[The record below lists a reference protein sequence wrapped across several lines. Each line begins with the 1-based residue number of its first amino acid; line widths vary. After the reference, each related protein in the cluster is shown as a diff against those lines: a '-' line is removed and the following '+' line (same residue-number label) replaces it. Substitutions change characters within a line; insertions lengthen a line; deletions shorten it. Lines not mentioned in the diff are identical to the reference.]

1 MKILIIGSGGREHA
15 ISWKLSQSPKVEKIY
30 AAPGNIGMK
39 NIAELVDIN
48 AEDIHGLLN
57 FAKNEKIDLTVV
69 GPENPLVLG
78 ISDLFE
84 ENGLKI
90 FGPNKSCARLEG
102 SKAFAKDFMIRHEI
116 NTAKYKE
123 FTSADKAVS
132 EIDSFGY
139 PVVIKADGLAAG
151 KGVIIAANK
160 EEAVRTLEELM
171 VNKKFGEAGN
181 KVVIEEFLTGIEASI
196 LCFVDENTILP
207 MESAQDYKKA
217 LDGDLGLN
225 TGGMG
230 TYSPSLLFDE
240 TMMDKVKKE
249 VLVPFHNGLKKD
261 NMKFRGIIFIGLMIE
276 GEDIKV
282 LEFNVRFG
290 DPETQSILLRME
302 SDLCDVFEKTVE
314 GRLNEVDLKWK
325 EDKTVC
331 VVMAS
336 GGYPESYEKN
346 KEITGITDDMIV
358 FHSGTKEFEGKIVT
372 NGGRVLGVMG
382 FGKTLEN
389 ARSMA
394 YGNVNKISFE
404 KAHFRKDIGT
414 IVTK

>member
-15 ISWKLSQSPKVEKIY
+15 IAWKLSKSPKVEKIY
-30 AAPGNIGMK
+30 IAPGNAGMK
-39 NIAELVDIN
+39 SLAELVDIN
-48 AEDIHGLLN
+48 VEDVDGLLD
-57 FAKNEKIDLTVV
+57 FAKKESIDLTVV
-69 GPENPLVLG
+69 GPENPLVIG
-78 ISDLFE
+78 VSDAFE
-84 ENGLKI
+84 ENGLKV

-102 SKAFAKDFMIRHEI
+102 SKAFAKEFMVRHNI

-123 FTSADKAVS
+123 FTFAKDAVD

-151 KGVIIAANK
+151 KGVIIAESR
-160 EEAVRTLEELM
+160 EEALKALDELM
-171 VNKKFGEAGN
+171 VNKKFGKAGE
-181 KVVIEEFLTGIEASI
+181 KVVVEEFLTGIEASV

-230 TYSPSLLFDE
+230 TYSPSLLFDDK
-240 TMMDKVKKE
+240 MMDKVNKE
-249 VLVPFHNGLKKD
+249 VLLPFHEGLKRD

-276 GEDIKV
+276 GDDIKV

-302 SDLCDVFEKTVE
+302 TDLYDVFEKTVE
-314 GRLNEVDLKWK
+314 GKLNQIKLQWK
-325 EDKTVC
+325 EEKAVC
-331 VVMAS
+331 VIMAS

-346 KEITGITDDMIV
+346 KEIKGITDDMLV
-358 FHSGTKEFEGKIVT
+358 FHSGTKEIDGKLLT
-372 NGGRVLGVMG
+372 NAGRVLGVMG
-382 FGKTLEN
+382 LGKTLEE
-389 ARSMA
+389 ARNDA
-394 YGNVNKISFE
+394 YSNVRKISFD

-414 IVTK
+414 IVVK